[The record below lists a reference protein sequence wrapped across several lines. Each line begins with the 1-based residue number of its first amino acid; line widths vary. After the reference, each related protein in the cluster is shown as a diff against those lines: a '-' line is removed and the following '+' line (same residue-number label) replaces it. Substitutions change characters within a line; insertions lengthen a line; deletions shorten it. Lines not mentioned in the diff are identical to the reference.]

1 MSRVLLAGRFDPS
14 DPSSGARL
22 QAFAGALEGVTVG
35 TTAPGSLAEPL
46 GFTSLHD
53 SRRSL
58 FRAIKQCD
66 VVVIAGGNAFDSASG
81 TGGTPPARHTA
92 ELVTLARA
100 CRRPVALVGVGA
112 ERIEGRVTRA
122 LARFVVRS
130 ADLLVLRDEPSAA
143 ALDRAGATLPVR
155 VAADPVWCVLRYSGA
170 TGTLDELVV
179 VVVDEATA
187 SPYLLDELSPALAMV
202 PANGVCVQPWRSRDV
217 PSAASL
223 ADMLPGPIRVLP
235 PVRTLDAA
243 MQAFGTVDVVVSMCA
258 HATMAAAAAG
268 TPTVALGRSRSLA
281 AVTRRLGHDLVD
293 RPIGARP
300 LADVVERARR
310 SRSSLVAVRHEQALA
325 DGSMA
330 LLRLLVDRGEVLEL
344 AAIDGLS
351 LSDGR
356 RAR

>member
-14 DPSSGARL
+14 DPSSGSRL
-22 QAFAGALEGVTVG
+22 QAFAGALKDFTVG

-46 GFTSLHD
+46 GLTSLDD
-53 SRRSL
+53 SPPSL
-58 FRAIKQCD
+58 FRAIQRCD
-66 VVVIAGGNAFDSASG
+66 VVVIAGGNAFDG
-81 TGGTPPARHTA
+81 PPRTGGTAPARHTA
-92 ELVTLARA
+92 ELVALARV

-112 ERIEGRVTRA
+112 ARIEGPVTRA

-130 ADLLVLRDEPSAA
+130 ADLLVLRDDPSATT
-143 ALDRAGATLPVR
+143 LDRAGVALPVR
-155 VAADPVWCVLRYSGA
+155 VAADPVWCVLRYPGT
-170 TGTLDELVV
+170 TGTLEGLVV
-179 VVVDEATA
+179 VVDQATA
-187 SPYLLDELSPALAMV
+187 SPYVLDELSRALAMV
-202 PANGVCVQPWRSRDV
+202 SASRVCVQPWRRRDV
-217 PSAASL
+217 PSAASF
-223 ADMLPGPIRVLP
+223 ADMLPGPVRVLS
-235 PVRTLDAA
+235 PVGTLDLA
-243 MQAFGTVDVVVSMCA
+243 MRAFGSVDLVVSMSE

-310 SRSSLVAVRHEQALA
+310 SRPSLAAVRQEQALA

-344 AAIDGLS
+344 AAVDGLS